1 MGKQLGG
8 ETALSVIVTGETIG
22 RSAGSDF
29 HSNLRQGCCAE
40 VASGDTA
47 VGIEFVVVWGLPGHG
62 GFLSIEI

>member
-22 RSAGSDF
+22 RAAGSDF

-40 VASGDTA
+40 VASRYA
-47 VGIEFVVVWGLPGHG
+47 SVWVKLVIVWGLPGHRG
-62 GFLSIEI
+62 IPFD